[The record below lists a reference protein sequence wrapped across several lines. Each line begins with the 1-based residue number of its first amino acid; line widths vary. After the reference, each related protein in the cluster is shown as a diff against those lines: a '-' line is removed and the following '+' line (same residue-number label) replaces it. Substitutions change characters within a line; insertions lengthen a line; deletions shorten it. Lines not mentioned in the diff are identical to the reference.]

1 MRRVGA
7 IVFVLAIVSA
17 MASSAAP
24 FRAAG
29 AGLSGAGIAR
39 TATPAAHPMHV
50 GFPLSNADTSPRS
63 TSSCLTAFGI
73 HCYSPGQFEKAYGL
87 AALHASGV
95 DGKGTT
101 IAIVDSFGS
110 PTIRRDLHGF
120 DQAFGHASH
129 PNMPADPAILSDPKL
144 TIIQPAG
151 RVPAFN
157 PKNQEMLGWA
167 EETTLDVEWAHVFA
181 PRANILLVET
191 PTDETEGVHGFPEIV
206 AAENYVITHRLATVI
221 SQSFGATEETFP
233 SAQSILR
240 LRSAFENAS
249 RHHVTVVAASGDNG
263 ATDAHADGSCCY
275 DHAVNSWPSSDPLVT
290 SVGGTQLTLDNAGN
304 RIKPDVVWNDG
315 TGASGGGTSVIFR
328 RPGYQARVQHVT
340 GRVRGTPD
348 ISMSAAFN
356 GAVWIYLSFMSPQS
370 PFHLV
375 AGTSEAAPEFSG
387 VVAMA
392 AQESGRG
399 LGLIN
404 NTLYHLRYGK
414 DGLVDVTTGNNSFA
428 GVRGFDA
435 APGYDLASGLG
446 TIDATKFVRA
456 LARNGDHGGR
466 G

>member
-1 MRRVGA
+1 
-7 IVFVLAIVSA
+7 
-17 MASSAAP
+17 
-24 FRAAG
+24 
-29 AGLSGAGIAR
+29 
-39 TATPAAHPMHV
+39 MHV
-50 GFPLSNADTSPRS
+50 GFPLSKADTSPRS
-63 TSSCLTAFGI
+63 TSSCLATFGI

-87 AALHASGV
+87 TRVHASGV
-95 DGKGTT
+95 DGRGTT

-110 PTIRRDLHGF
+110 PTIARDLHAF
-120 DQAFGHASH
+120 DQALGHPSH
-129 PNMPADPAILSDPKL
+129 PNIPADPAILKDPKL

-151 RVPAFN
+151 RVPAFD
-157 PKNQEMLGWA
+157 PKNPEMVGWA

-191 PTDETEGVHGFPEIV
+191 PTAETEGVHGFPEIV

-233 SAQSILR
+233 SVQSILH
-240 LRSAFENAS
+240 LRSAFENARS
-249 RHHVTVVAASGDNG
+249 HHVTVVAASGDNG
-263 ATDAHADGSCCY
+263 ATDARADSSCCY

-315 TGASGGGTSVIFR
+315 FGASGGGTSVIFK

-340 GRVRGTPD
+340 GRTRGTPD
-348 ISMSAAFN
+348 ISMSAAFD

-392 AQESGRG
+392 AQEKGRG

-404 NTLYHLRYGK
+404 NTLYHLKYGK

-456 LARNGDHGGR
+456 LARNDDHGVG